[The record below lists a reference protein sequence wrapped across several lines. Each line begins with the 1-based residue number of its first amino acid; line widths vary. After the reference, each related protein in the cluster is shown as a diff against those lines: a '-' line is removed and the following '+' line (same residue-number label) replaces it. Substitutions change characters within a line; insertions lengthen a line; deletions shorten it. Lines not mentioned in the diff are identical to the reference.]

1 MSARRGDVL
10 VSQAQ
15 RSRMLHSAVSVVSEF
30 GYAQMSVS
38 RVTTRAGVSRRT
50 FYDVFEDREDC
61 FLAAFEDAVER
72 ARGLVL
78 EAYGCERGWRQGVRS
93 ALAALLQHLDE
104 EPGVRSLLIV
114 DALQGG
120 PKVLERRADLLDEL
134 GEALH
139 REGSEARA
147 SRGLPTLTGEG
158 VVGAVLGVVHTRLQ
172 RRQKGSMLDLLNPL
186 MAMIVLP
193 YLGPAAA
200 QRELG
205 CPTSTPEGPPVDAF
219 TGEKATVGTHDPLAG
234 LPMRVTYRTLRVLS
248 VIGES
253 LGASNREVAARAG
266 ISDQGQMSRL
276 LTRLERLG
284 LVQNTG
290 PGQPSGEP
298 NAWRLTAKGQEIHKS
313 IQVPPSAA
321 DHQSN
326 VTREPHSDVNH
337 H

>member
-1 MSARRGDVL
+1 VL

-30 GYAQMSVS
+30 GYGQMSVS
-38 RVTTRAGVSRRT
+38 RVTSRAGVSRRT
-50 FYDVFEDREDC
+50 FYDLFEDREDC
-61 FLAAFEDAVER
+61 FLAAFEDAAER

-78 EAYGCERGWRQGVRS
+78 EAYGRERGWRQNVRS
-93 ALAALLQHLDE
+93 ALAALLRHLDE
-104 EPGVRSLLIV
+104 EPGVRSLLVI

-134 GEALH
+134 GGALH
-139 REGSEARA
+139 REGSRSRI
-147 SRGLPTLTGEG
+147 SRGLPALTGEG

-172 RRQKGSMLDLLNPL
+172 RRLEGSMLDLLNPL

-200 QRELG
+200 QRELE
-205 CPTSTPEGPPVDAF
+205 CPAPESSRRSARENPGDISA
-219 TGEKATVGTHDPLAG
+219 VGGRDPLAG

-253 LGASNREVAARAG
+253 PGASNREVAARAG

-298 NAWRLTAKGQEIHKS
+298 NAWRLTAKGQEIHQTVQTHS
-313 IQVPPSAA
+313 SAE
-321 DHQSN
+321 DRQPD
-326 VTREPHSDVNH
+326 VTRELHADVERH
-337 H
+337 